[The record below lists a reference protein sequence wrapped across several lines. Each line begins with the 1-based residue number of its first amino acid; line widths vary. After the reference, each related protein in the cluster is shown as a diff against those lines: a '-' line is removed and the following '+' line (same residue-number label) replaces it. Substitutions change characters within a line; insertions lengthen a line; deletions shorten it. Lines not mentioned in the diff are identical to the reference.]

1 MAQDDATTTVKM
13 QHFENVEVLPKNGA
27 KKKCLK
33 ADEIANF
40 ISNIFAKIVYH
51 RNQLKYY
58 RNIIAIFTESFDAS
72 FVVIDFSENLSV
84 PVKFE
89 PQSLHWSHEQVTVH
103 SGITKACSE
112 KNYHV
117 HLTYGKKHDQFF
129 VHLALTNMINNAKAL
144 DHS

>member
-1 MAQDDATTTVKM
+1 MS
-13 QHFENVEVLPKNGA
+13 HF
-27 KKKCLK
+27 
-33 ADEIANF
+33 IANF

-58 RNIIAIFTESFDAS
+58 RNIIAIFTESFDAL
-72 FVVIDFSENLSV
+72 FVDIDFSENLSV
-84 PVKFE
+84 PVKFK

-117 HLTYGKKHDQFF
+117 HLSYDKKHDQFF
-129 VHLALTNMINNAKAL
+129 VHLALTNMINNAKAS
-144 DHS
+144 DHSQSLLKVATAKCSINLPLTFG